1 MSDSA
6 SSTARPPAD
15 LGPDFEKGLGL
26 DVVFPTPGQIMRRR
40 MRTHKGFIIG
50 GLMVLIVFLAAALA
64 PWISGHDP
72 YAQDLGAR
80 MIPPVWSDLGSWE
93 HPLGTDSMGRDY
105 LSRLVYGAR
114 ISILIGFACTA
125 IAAVIGISLGLAAG
139 YFGGMVDM
147 GVSFIITVR
156 LALPAVLVAVAVVAL
171 IGGSMQVV
179 IGVLGCLIWD
189 RFAVVLRATTQQI
202 RAMDYVQ
209 AARAAGC
216 SVLWVMAR
224 EIMPNLFNSIVI
236 VATLEIGRAILL
248 EAALSFLGMGV
259 QPPTPSWGLMIS
271 EGKDLMLFD
280 PYLVTIPGVAL
291 FFLVLGMN
299 LFGDG
304 LRDVT
309 SPEGRP

>member
-1 MSDSA
+1 MTPTQQQEFDS
-6 SSTARPPAD
+6 
-15 LGPDFEKGLGL
+15 GLGL
-26 DVVFPTPGQIMRRR
+26 DVVFPTPGQIMRQR
-40 MRTHKGFIIG
+40 MTTHKGFIIG
-50 GLMVLIVFLAAALA
+50 GLMVLIVFMVAIFA
-64 PWISGHDP
+64 PYIAGHDP
-72 YAQDLGAR
+72 YHQDLSNR
-80 MIPPVWSDLGSWE
+80 MIPPVWSEQGNWD
-93 HPLGTDSMGRDY
+93 HPLGTDNMGRDY
-105 LSRLVYGAR
+105 LSRLVYGSR
-114 ISILIGFACTA
+114 ISILIGFSCTA
-125 IAAVIGISLGLAAG
+125 IAAVIGISLGLIAG
-139 YFGGMVDM
+139 YFGGVADYI
-147 GVSFIITVR
+147 VSFIITVR

-179 IGVLGCLIWD
+179 IMVLGCLIWD
-189 RFAVVLRATTQQI
+189 RFAVILRATTQQI
-202 RAMDYVQ
+202 RSMDYVQ
-209 AARAAGC
+209 AAKAAGC
-216 SVLWVMAR
+216 SVFWLMGR

-236 VATLEIGRAILL
+236 VSTLEIGRAILL

-309 SPEGRP
+309 SPEGRS